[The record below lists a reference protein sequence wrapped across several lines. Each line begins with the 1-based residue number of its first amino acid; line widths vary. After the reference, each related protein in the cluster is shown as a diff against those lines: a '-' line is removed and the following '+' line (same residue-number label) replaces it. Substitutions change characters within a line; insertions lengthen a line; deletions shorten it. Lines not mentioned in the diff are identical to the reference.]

1 MVNLTNK
8 DIAKKLIK
16 KAASLSVISTQNT
29 DPVSSVQKANYAI
42 GYLDALR
49 DIMSDSEIKNLVNI
63 DLNKFTGELVKIQNN
78 NIMNMTNK
86 CPNLSTDKNYLL
98 DIVTNL

>member
-16 KAASLSVISTQNT
+16 KAASLSVISTQNF
-29 DPVSSVQKANYAI
+29 DPVTSVQKANYAI

-63 DLNKFTGELVKIQNN
+63 DLNKFTDELVKIQSH
-78 NIMNMTNK
+78 NIMNMTDK
-86 CPNLSTDKNYLL
+86 CPSLSTDKKYLL
-98 DIVTNL
+98 DIVSNL

>member
-1 MVNLTNK
+1 
-8 DIAKKLIK
+8 
-16 KAASLSVISTQNT
+16 
-29 DPVSSVQKANYAI
+29 
-42 GYLDALR
+42 
-49 DIMSDSEIKNLVNI
+49 MSDSEIKNLVNI